1 MYNLPYA
8 TDYDSTATPVFDNI
22 SGITNLYG
30 ASIYYAHELGDDQVN
45 SSGTTSINAFI
56 KSGDWDI
63 TSRRSHSDRDRI
75 ADYRGDGEF
84 FMSVK
89 RFFLILNF
97 TW

>member
-56 KSGDWDI
+56 KSDWDI
-63 TSRRSHSDRDRI
+63 TSEEAHWVNRSSRL
-75 ADYRGDGEF
+75 AEEMVSLY
-84 FMSVK
+84 VC
-89 RFFLILNF
+89 
-97 TW
+97 